1 MSGPAEPFTVSLI
14 GTGTMGSALAR
25 ALLRGGSK
33 VTVWNR
39 TAARAEPLREEGA
52 IVAGGLVDALSASD
66 VTIMC
71 VADQAVMRGLLAE
84 PGALD
89 ALGGRT
95 LVQLTTGAASDGRR
109 NAAAAAER
117 GIGYLDGVIMA
128 YPRTIGT
135 ADGVILYAGAS
146 ETFAACEALLGQL
159 GTARYVGEDAGRPAV
174 LDAGLIALFYGTL
187 IGLLHGAVLADAENI
202 ELDGFF
208 ELASPF
214 FAGFIADAVRE
225 TMERIVA
232 RHFDDAQSSMHMHLS
247 GIDHLVVGASREAGI
262 DHRVM
267 DEIHGLFAQA
277 VSAGRGDD
285 DIAVLF
291 DVARA
296 RRATAG

>member
-1 MSGPAEPFTVSLI
+1 MSGLAEPSTVSVI

-25 ALLRGGSK
+25 ALLGGGRR

-39 TAARAEPLREEGA
+39 TAARAEPLRGEGA
-52 IVAGGLVDALSASD
+52 TVAGDLVDALRASD
-66 VTIMC
+66 VTVMC
-71 VADQAVMRGLLAE
+71 VADQVAMLGLLAA

-89 ALGGRT
+89 ALRGRT
-95 LVQLTTGAASDGRR
+95 LVQLTTGSASDARR

-117 GIGYLDGVIMA
+117 GVGYIDGAIMA
-128 YPRTIGT
+128 YPRAIGT
-135 ADGVILYAGAS
+135 AEAVILYAGAS
-146 ETFAACEALLGQL
+146 ETFAASEALLGQL

-174 LDAGLIALFYGTL
+174 LDAALIALFHATL
-187 IGLLHGAVLADAENI
+187 AGLLHGAILADAENI
-202 ELDGFF
+202 ELEGFF
-208 ELASPF
+208 DLASPF

-232 RHFDDAQSSMHMHLS
+232 GEYGDAQSSMHMHTS

-262 DHRVM
+262 DHEVM
-267 DEIHGLFAQA
+267 DAIHRWFAQA